1 MKTVGAKE
9 LRLHLDQVL
18 DRVLNGEDIV
28 VRHRF
33 KDPVRLS
40 ALRSPATSGLEKLAG
55 LHAFDAAPKR
65 RSSLDPNKS
74 TKELYTESISR
85 KYSGK

>member
-1 MKTVGAKE
+1 MKAIGAKE

-18 DRVLNGEDIV
+18 NRVLGGEDIV
-28 VRHRF
+28 VHHRF
-33 KDPVRLS
+33 MGTVRLS
-40 ALRSPATSGLEKLAG
+40 ALHSPATTGSEKLAG

-74 TKELYTESISR
+74 TKELYAVL
-85 KYSGK
+85 